1 MRNIFLKNFE
11 ENLSYLQN
19 ITEEE
24 GLENFQTNVLR
35 WLDVRVAEA
44 ENYINYMRRN
54 NEDRERLI
62 RNLINSSPLSKS
74 MLSDLSK
81 YKKYS
86 GIDKAKNPAE
96 HLQLRNEQAKND
108 IDQLLKLQTE
118 MLDKKQLVRQQIVA
132 RIQEL
137 DKGLSP
143 ERVQQFS
150 RFAADE
156 SHVGDQCVICMR
168 DIEVGRNMMRLDC
181 DGQHTFCQI
190 CIEGWFAEHNTCP
203 ICRHTF

>member
-62 RNLINSSPLSKS
+62 RNLINSSPLSNR

-86 GIDKAKNPAE
+86 GIDEAKNPAE
-96 HLQLRNEQAKND
+96 HLQLRIEEAKNEGG
-108 IDQLLKLQTE
+108 IKL
-118 MLDKKQLVRQQIVA
+118 RQ
-132 RIQEL
+132 
-137 DKGLSP
+137 
-143 ERVQQFS
+143 
-150 RFAADE
+150 
-156 SHVGDQCVICMR
+156 
-168 DIEVGRNMMRLDC
+168 
-181 DGQHTFCQI
+181 
-190 CIEGWFAEHNTCP
+190 
-203 ICRHTF
+203 